1 MVERASGQSQ
11 GTVEKQNART
21 SWGTNE
27 GDLRTT
33 SRCSYYYFGQKV
45 KGRVVGSENGTKRY
59 TKI

>member
-21 SWGTNE
+21 SWGMND
-27 GDLRTT
+27 GDLRTI
-33 SRCSYYYFGQKV
+33 SRCLYYYFGQV
-45 KGRVVGSENGTKRY
+45 KGRVVGSENGATRY